1 MSSCCSFIAPIVL
14 LPYQSPGNVAAII
27 LTPML
32 RTARLWTPASI
43 LAKSIL
49 ALLKF
54 GSLSP
59 EDRQHVVD
67 NSAIE
72 SQCFTGV

>member
-1 MSSCCSFIAPIVL
+1 MLCS
-14 LPYQSPGNVAAII
+14 
-27 LTPML
+27 
-32 RTARLWTPASI
+32 ARLWTPASI

-49 ALLKF
+49 ALLEL

>member
-1 MSSCCSFIAPIVL
+1 
-14 LPYQSPGNVAAII
+14 
-27 LTPML
+27 ML
-32 RTARLWTPASI
+32 GTARLWTPASV

-49 ALLKF
+49 ALLKL

-67 NSAIE
+67 NSAIK
-72 SQCFTGV
+72 SQYLTGV

>member
-1 MSSCCSFIAPIVL
+1 
-14 LPYQSPGNVAAII
+14 
-27 LTPML
+27 ML

-49 ALLKF
+49 ALLEL

-72 SQCFTGV
+72 SQYFTGV